1 MGGFLIKEQILNSG
15 IIFVIVA
22 QNNLYTCFPNVYI
35 TSEHNIDTSTSTRP
49 TVMVVTDSFPQDG
62 CGERQDRGHGWQRWL
77 VLHQDPVQ
85 LRGAVDQGA
94 QVYAH
99 QPEVGT
105 GLGHLTVLQQ
115 INLQGIVIVN
125 FTKTHTH
132 QINGF
137 HVNPNWILGQRK
149 RNGYICITLSS
160 LLRF

>member
-1 MGGFLIKEQILNSG
+1 MTLADIHSVETMKMGGFLIKEQILNSG
-15 IIFVIVA
+15 IIFVGSKKSVHLFS
-22 QNNLYTCFPNVYI
+22 QCVYYVR
-35 TSEHNIDTSTSTRP
+35 T
-49 TVMVVTDSFPQDG
+49 VTDCFPQDG
-62 CGERQDRGHGWQRWL
+62 CGEGQDRGHGWQRWL
-77 VLHQDPVQ
+77 VLHQNPVQ

-115 INLQGIVIVN
+115 INLQDIVMVN
-125 FTKTHTH
+125 FAKTHTP

-149 RNGYICITLSS
+149 RNGYICIS
-160 LLRF
+160 LFFLGF